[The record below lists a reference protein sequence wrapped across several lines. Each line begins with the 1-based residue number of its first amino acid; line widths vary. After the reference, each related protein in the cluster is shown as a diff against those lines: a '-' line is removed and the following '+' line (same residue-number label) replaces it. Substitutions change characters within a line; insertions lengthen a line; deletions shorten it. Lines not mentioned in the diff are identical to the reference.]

1 VQDETENV
9 GGLIASAQV
18 RAVAPAPAIAVDDD
32 DDDDHPADENAAPE
46 STARRKRAPLG
57 EVAVAAV
64 AVSPP
69 AVEAAPRMT
78 NADIL
83 NQAAH
88 AASGLRRVDSG
99 DNKVTYGDVLAGSK
113 SAPGRSVPCTSCC
126 QWLMPR
132 VIHCFSRPRLSICN
146 IHVHS
151 CFHSVGELADEIYE
165 DEEVQEHTR

>member
-1 VQDETENV
+1 V

-18 RAVAPAPAIAVDDD
+18 RVAAPAPAIAVDDD
-32 DDDDHPADENAAPE
+32 DYHPSDENAAPE

-64 AVSPP
+64 AVSPS
-69 AVEAAPRMT
+69 AAEAAPRMT

-88 AASGLRRVDSG
+88 AANGLRRVDSG

-113 SAPGRSVPCTSCC
+113 SAPGRSVQCTSCC
-126 QWLMPR
+126 L
-132 VIHCFSRPRLSICN
+132 
-146 IHVHS
+146 
-151 CFHSVGELADEIYE
+151 
-165 DEEVQEHTR
+165 